1 MKIPSFGATI
11 RPYYPPEEG
20 IILIGL
26 GTIINAGAIV
36 VGGLL
41 GLLLKNALPQR
52 ISDTL
57 TKAIGICVLFIGLSG
72 ALQNMFTIED
82 GALSVGGTMMTIFSF
97 IGGSILGGAL
107 DLEGRLERFGVW
119 LRKRAGA
126 DGDSGFLNAFLTA
139 SLTVCIGAMAVVG
152 AINDGLFGDISL
164 LVTKSILDAIIIMV
178 MAATMG
184 KGCIFSAI
192 PVALFQG
199 LVTLFA
205 RFLQPVMT
213 AQATSNLALTG
224 SILVFCVGVNLI
236 WDQAAPQGRQY
247 AAHADLRRCAGLCTL
262 KTRIPTRKPLN
273 CPPLI
278 RYSISYCLT
287 SGGQFISGGD
297 FPVFR
302 PALLRNTG

>member
-1 MKIPSFGATI
+1 MKFQFSGATI

-82 GALSVGGTMMTIFSF
+82 GALSVGADVLTAYYRMETLELYAKISLT
-97 IGGSILGGAL
+97 GGSILGGAL

-178 MAATMG
+178 MSATMG

-205 RFLQPVMT
+205 RFLQPIMT

-224 SILVFCVGVNLI
+224 SILVFCVGVNLV
-236 WDQAAPQGRQY
+236 WDKQHLKVANMLP
-247 AAHADLRRCAGLCTL
+247 TL
-262 KTRIPTRKPLN
+262 I
-273 CPPLI
+273 
-278 RYSISYCLT
+278 
-287 SGGQFISGGD
+287 FA
-297 FPVFR
+297 V
-302 PALLRNTG
+302 ALAFVL

>member
-1 MKIPSFGATI
+1 M
-11 RPYYPPEEG
+11 
-20 IILIGL
+20 IGL

-72 ALQNMFTIED
+72 ALQNMFAIED
-82 GALSVGGTMMTIFSF
+82 GALSVG
-97 IGGSILGGAL
+97 
-107 DLEGRLERFGVW
+107 GRLERFGVW

-178 MAATMG
+178 MSATMG

-192 PVALFQG
+192 PVAIFQG

-205 RFLQPVMT
+205 RFLQPIMT

-224 SILVFCVGVNLI
+224 SILVFCVGVNLV
-236 WDQAAPQGRQY
+236 WDKQHLKVANMLP
-247 AAHADLRRCAGLCTL
+247 TL
-262 KTRIPTRKPLN
+262 I
-273 CPPLI
+273 
-278 RYSISYCLT
+278 
-287 SGGQFISGGD
+287 FA
-297 FPVFR
+297 V
-302 PALLRNTG
+302 ALAFVL

>member
-1 MKIPSFGATI
+1 MKFQFSGATI

-152 AINDGLFGDISL
+152 AINDGCSATSRCSSQNPSSMRSSSWSCPRRWGR
-164 LVTKSILDAIIIMV
+164 
-178 MAATMG
+178 AAS
-184 KGCIFSAI
+184 FLPSRSRS
-192 PVALFQG
+192 FHG

-224 SILVFCVGVNLI
+224 SILVFASASTSSG
-236 WDQAAPQGRQY
+236 
-247 AAHADLRRCAGLCTL
+247 TS
-262 KTRIPTRKPLN
+262 
-273 CPPLI
+273 
-278 RYSISYCLT
+278 SISRWPICCL
-287 SGGQFISGGD
+287 
-297 FPVFR
+297 R
-302 PALLRNTG
+302 